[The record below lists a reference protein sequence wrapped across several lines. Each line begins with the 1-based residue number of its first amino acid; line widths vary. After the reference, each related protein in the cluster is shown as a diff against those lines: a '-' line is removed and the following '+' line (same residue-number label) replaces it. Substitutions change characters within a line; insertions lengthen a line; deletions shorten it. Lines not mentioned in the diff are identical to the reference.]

1 MCVCVCE
8 RVFECLCVRLLFKPQ
23 KRSQRVRRRRCL
35 SRCHR
40 HRRRQCGTGN
50 DDAADKSN
58 NNNSNDDNDGVGL
71 PVRKVGHIFFLPY
84 RRLPKGHTHTT
95 CAHIQRDRG
104 KRTLIARVYESE
116 RDSHVRFVS
125 LARGEVKPS

>member
-58 NNNSNDDNDGVGL
+58 NNSNDDDGVGL

-104 KRTLIARVYESE
+104 KRTLIARVYKRE